1 MRLRYI
7 ALIAAI
13 VSAST
18 TSLAAQT
25 FKAENRVIVTP
36 QSNGLFSV
44 SAGNYWGA
52 RGAWCAAAD
61 YAMDV
66 LGASGTTR
74 LYVQVPTTTPSGPV
88 TFGLTPGNTT
98 PVGVVSVSAS
108 LRTAGSN
115 LSIDHAFQFCYDARL
130 QSIP

>member
-1 MRLRYI
+1 MKLRYI
-7 ALIAAI
+7 ALIAA
-13 VSAST
+13 VASVGA
-18 TSLAAQT
+18 TSISAQT
-25 FKAENRVIVTP
+25 FRAENRVIVTP
-36 QSNGLFSV
+36 QASGLFSV

-74 LYVQVPTTTPSGPV
+74 LYVRVPTTTPSGAV
-88 TFGLTPGNTT
+88 TFGLTPGDTT
-98 PVGVVSVSAS
+98 PIGVVSVSAS

-115 LSIDHAFQFCYDARL
+115 LSVDHAFQFCYDARL
-130 QSIP
+130 QNIP

>member
-1 MRLRYI
+1 MKLRYI
-7 ALIAAI
+7 ALIAA
-13 VSAST
+13 VASVGA
-18 TSLAAQT
+18 TSTSAQT
-25 FKAENRVIVTP
+25 FRAENRVIVTP
-36 QSNGLFSV
+36 QANGLFSV

-74 LYVQVPTTTPSGPV
+74 LYVRVPTTTPSGAV
-88 TFGLTPGNTT
+88 TFGLTPGDTT
-98 PVGVVSVSAS
+98 PIGVVSVSAS

-115 LSIDHAFQFCYDARL
+115 LSVDHAFQFCYDARL
-130 QSIP
+130 QNIP